1 MTTFKFRQTGFD
13 RNYSHLQLIEQN
25 EAKHETSTSNSFYI
39 NQLKV
44 RVGSVKTKF
53 CGFVSY
59 HYHYHYHCHCH
70 CHRQCHRHRHRCYYQ
85 SHDQNNKYC
94 IEMECVIRICNCERK
109 IPSLTSEVWTNFHSL
124 SNDRQIWSLHLF
136 FSLRRT
142 SLKVT
147 ISIFFVSSNNILIYA
162 KLANNYIKSLVSGSS
177 LKQLVLP

>member
-1 MTTFKFRQTGFD
+1 MYCMFHFAWGMTVTE
-13 RNYSHLQLIEQN
+13 LW
-25 EAKHETSTSNSFYI
+25 
-39 NQLKV
+39 
-44 RVGSVKTKF
+44 KTTAGRK
-53 CGFVSY
+53 GRWVSY
-59 HYHYHYHCHCH
+59 HHRGRHHHHYHHRYYYVIIIKFKAIILVMVIIIVIIHYHYHY
-70 CHRQCHRHRHRCYYQ
+70 HRHRCYYQ
-85 SHDQNNKYC
+85 PHDQNNKYY
-94 IEMECVIRICNCERK
+94 IEMECAIRICNCERK

-147 ISIFFVSSNNILIYA
+147 ISIFFVSLNNILIYA

>member
-1 MTTFKFRQTGFD
+1 MYCMFHFAWGMTVTE
-13 RNYSHLQLIEQN
+13 LW
-25 EAKHETSTSNSFYI
+25 
-39 NQLKV
+39 
-44 RVGSVKTKF
+44 KTTAGRK
-53 CGFVSY
+53 GRWVSY
-59 HYHYHYHCHCH
+59 HHRGRHHHHYHHRYCYVIIIKFKAIILVMVIIIVIIHYHYHYHCH
-70 CHRQCHRHRHRCYYQ
+70 RHRCYYQ
-85 SHDQNNKYC
+85 PHDQNNKYC

>member
-1 MTTFKFRQTGFD
+1 MYCMFHFAWGITVTELWKTTAGRKGRW
-13 RNYSHLQLIEQN
+13 
-25 EAKHETSTSNSFYI
+25 
-39 NQLKV
+39 
-44 RVGSVKTKF
+44 
-53 CGFVSY
+53 VSY
-59 HYHYHYHCHCH
+59 HHRGRHHHYYHHRYCHVIIIKFKAIILVMVIIIVIIHYHYLYHY
-70 CHRQCHRHRHRCYYQ
+70 HRHRHRCYYQ
-85 SHDQNNKYC
+85 PHDQNNKYC

-109 IPSLTSEVWTNFHSL
+109 IPSVTSKVWTNFHSL